1 MDCFLSDG
9 DLHHERLRTFI
20 TIPVTKTPE
29 YRTTGTRALTN
40 NLRTGM
46 QEDKTGTP
54 EQRAIWLGPLTTTSG
69 PCKSKPI
76 L

>member
-1 MDCFLSDG
+1 MPLM
-9 DLHHERLRTFI
+9 FI

-54 EQRAIWLGPLTTTSG
+54 EQRAIWLEPLTTTSG